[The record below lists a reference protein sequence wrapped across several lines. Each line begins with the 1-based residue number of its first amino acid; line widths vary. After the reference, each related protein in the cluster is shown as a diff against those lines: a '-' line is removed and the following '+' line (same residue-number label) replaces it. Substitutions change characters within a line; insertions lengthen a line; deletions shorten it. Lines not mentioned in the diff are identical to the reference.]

1 MSKKLTD
8 RKAYKKVPVEDRI
21 QMVESLYINFPRNQ
35 SALNAIGNCHTSAK
49 LSKEPEG
56 ILILGDT
63 GAGKTTVVKLYMRA
77 HPRIVTEEVTIKLLC
92 CMPPFLYRQPA
103 RA

>member
-1 MSKKLTD
+1 MSKKPTD

-35 SALNAIGNCHTSAK
+35 SALNAIGNCHSHAK

-63 GAGKTTVVKLYMRA
+63 GAGKTTVVKLYMRSLSA
-77 HPRIVTEEVTIKLLC
+77 QLH
-92 CMPPFLYRQPA
+92 
-103 RA
+103 